1 MYIYQYTKDTSD
13 INTVCHYY
21 TDDNDNIKAICVNK
35 DINQE
40 DALQMLIDV
49 QDDDNSPLGL
59 S

>member
-1 MYIYQYTKDTSD
+1 MEYYIKQNINENIVQYVFKA
-13 INTVCHYY
+13 
-21 TDDNDNIKAICVNK
+21 DDNTLHGICVNN

>member
-1 MYIYQYTKDTSD
+1 MEYYIQH
-13 INTVCHYY
+13 NL
-21 TDDNDNIKAICVNK
+21 DDNIVQYVFKANDNTLHGICVNK

-49 QDDDNSPLGL
+49 HEDDNSPLGL

>member
-1 MYIYQYTKDTSD
+1 MEYYIKQNINENIVQYVFKA
-13 INTVCHYY
+13 
-21 TDDNDNIKAICVNK
+21 DDNTLHGICVNK

-40 DALQMLIDV
+40 DALQMLINV